1 MIAKDK
7 EWDPLNPDIWARV
20 LGLVHVPMFG
30 SREKQLVGSH
40 SVLLDGDASSF
51 ALSVTED
58 SRFTYDDAPLSWA
71 WSANLRHSV
80 IINERSREMFLRRWD
95 GPSGT
100 VRKFRLPKN
109 PQAASGLLEILG
121 KSPRPRPDD
130 VVLFVLRAFWTI
142 RNSLASPDGL
152 DAIKLLNVVLLGTE
166 SVLRKKIRED
176 DWVGSRTV
184 QEAVSQLDPAQQ
196 SLAETEGLSD
206 KVLQTSLGESLL
218 DHFLSPEPVSQCR
231 LDPEL
236 LLRHASG
243 QLYQEAHLQLE
254 REARQLY
261 LPGLAPD
268 TAQTGLLTKDV
279 RFTPPSLARVLAEQA
294 LDVARDQISKN
305 RPIEILDPACGSGV
319 FLQEALREL
328 VQRGYSGK
336 LTLRGFDTSTISC
349 AIARFC
355 LGRAKLD
362 AGEIRLTIDI
372 RQEDSLRNE
381 WGAPNIILMNPPF
394 IPWDRMAPE
403 DQDCLK
409 GILGG
414 LARYRMDMAMAF
426 MWRASQSLPES
437 AVMASLL
444 PAPLFETQSGQKW
457 REALADDHDVLLLGR
472 FEGYGFFRN
481 SLVEPGI
488 LLLRRKTTTSAE
500 SSERVRVL
508 IAKSGHEDEAIR
520 GLRQHLEYSTAPREW
535 DSFLLHPVSITSAS
549 WMPRFRRA
557 MQRAEL
563 LAMAGMTTVK
573 DLFSVHQG
581 IRTGYNP
588 AFVLSSKDLE
598 SLPGKEKTYFRPI
611 ASNSTIRDGVV
622 SPDEYVFYPY
632 DASGETIVL
641 EKDLV
646 KKVPRY
652 YGQWLE
658 PNREQLASRKK
669 IKPGRWWLLQW
680 PRSWQMSKRPKLVST
695 YFGDRG
701 SFAFDDDG
709 SFVVLQGHGWLWKES
724 PIEDTEEL
732 AEEDVIDFV
741 DTPLPWA
748 YLCLLNSGIFEDL
761 LESSCP
767 RVQGGQ
773 FDLSPRFVNRLYL
786 PDLSNDLQIT
796 GDLVEELA
804 QFGRQIHAGEMPDVD
819 RIDQVVARAY
829 GLPK

>member
-7 EWDPLNPDIWARV
+7 EWNPLNPHAWARV

-30 SREKQLVGSH
+30 LRKELPVGSH

-58 SRFTYDDAPLSWA
+58 SRFTYDDDPLSWA

-166 SVLRKKIRED
+166 SVLRKKIPAS
-176 DWVGSRTV
+176 DWVRSRTV
-184 QEAVSQLDPAQQ
+184 KEAVLQLDTTQR

-206 KVLQTSLGESLL
+206 QVLQTSLGESLL

-231 LDPEL
+231 LDPDL

-243 QLYQEAHLQLE
+243 QLYQEAHLRLE
-254 REARQLY
+254 HEARQAY

-268 TAQTGLLTKDV
+268 TAPTGLLTKDV
-279 RFTPPSLARVLAEQA
+279 RFTPPSLARALVEQA
-294 LDVARDQISKN
+294 LDAAPDCISKR
-305 RPIEILDPACGSGV
+305 RPLEILDPACGSGI

-336 LTLRGFDTSTISC
+336 LTLRGFDTSAISC
-349 AIARFC
+349 TIARFC
-355 LGRAKLD
+355 LERAKLD
-362 AGEIRLTIDI
+362 AGKIRLTIDI
-372 RQEDSLRNE
+372 RQEDSLGNE
-381 WGAPNIILMNPPF
+381 WGSPNIILMNPPF
-394 IPWDRMAPE
+394 VPWDRMAPE
-403 DQDCLK
+403 DQDRVK
-409 GILGG
+409 DILGG
-414 LARYRMDMAMAF
+414 LAKYRMDMAMAF
-426 MWRASQSLPES
+426 MWRAARSLPES
-437 AVMASLL
+437 AVMASVL
-444 PAPLFETQSGQKW
+444 PAPLFETQSRQEW
-457 REALADDHDVLLLGR
+457 REALAADHDVLFLGR

-488 LLLRRKTTTSAE
+488 LLLRRKTTPSVGT
-500 SSERVRVL
+500 SERVRVL

-581 IRTGYNP
+581 ILTGCNP

-611 ASNSTIRDGVV
+611 ASNSTIHDGVV

-632 DASGETIVL
+632 DASGPTITTE
-641 EKDLV
+641 EKLV
-646 KKVPRY
+646 KKLPRY
-652 YGQWLE
+652 SERWLK
-658 PNREQLASRKK
+658 PSRDKLTSRKHVQFDK
-669 IKPGRWWLLQW
+669 WWLLDR
-680 PRSWQMSKRPKLVST
+680 PRAWQMVGEPKLVST

-709 SFVVLQGHGWLWKES
+709 SFVVLQGYGWLWKGFSINDGSES
-724 PIEDTEEL
+724 AAEDGLEFSETL
-732 AEEDVIDFV
+732 
-741 DTPLPWA
+741 LPWA

-773 FDLSPRFVNRLYL
+773 FNLSARFANRVYL
-786 PDLSNDLQIT
+786 PDLSNDLQVT

-804 QFGRQIHAGEMPDVD
+804 QFGRRIHAGEMPDVD
-819 RIDQVVARAY
+819 RIDQVAARAY
-829 GLPK
+829 GLAE